1 MTDVKTIVK
10 PMGTM
15 FLISITLVENENR
28 GREIKSQT
36 DFARIF
42 SYQQK
47 SDKEIKIFMNN
58 LFENIKFYE
67 LSCYYKNLITCRL
80 A

>member
-1 MTDVKTIVK
+1 
-10 PMGTM
+10 MGTM

-28 GREIKSQT
+28 DREIKSQT

-47 SDKEIKIFMNN
+47 SDKEIKIFMYN
-58 LFENIKFYE
+58 LCENIKFYE
-67 LSCYYKNLITCRL
+67 
-80 A
+80 